1 MSTYLSIIFL
11 FLLPSLTTA
20 QTTLTVAAAA
30 DLSALEPQLAQ
41 QFEKTN
47 PRVDEPAHLSEEKT
61 QVRVRFVTG
70 ASAILSQQIENGAP
84 YDVFLSAN
92 AQFVDRLSSF
102 GKLRPNSVVAY
113 AVGRVGILWKDGKQ
127 HRISDLTENWVRFVA
142 LPNPKLAP
150 YGVAAQE
157 ALEHAGI
164 WKQIQPKVVYGEN
177 VRQALQLFESGNAD
191 AVLTAAALL
200 QGKNVAVVS
209 ADWHRPIVQKAGIVA
224 GTKNLEA
231 ARRFLDYLARK
242 DAQSIFAKFGFSPT
256 PNPRPTP

>member
-1 MSTYLSIIFL
+1 MSSYLSLF
-11 FLLPSLTTA
+11 FLLVIPSVAAA

-30 DLSALEPQLAQ
+30 DLSTLQPQLAQ

-47 PRVDEPAHLSEEKT
+47 PI
-61 QVRVRFVTG
+61 RVRFVTG

-92 AQFVDRLSSF
+92 AQFVDLLSSF
-102 GKLRPNSVVAY
+102 GKLRPDSVTAY
-113 AVGRVGILWKDGKQ
+113 AIGRVGVLWKDGNQ

-150 YGVAAQE
+150 YGAAAQE
-157 ALEHAGI
+157 ALEHAGL
-164 WKQIQPKVVYGEN
+164 WKQVQPKVIYGEN

-191 AVLTAAALL
+191 AALTAAALL
-200 QGKNVAVVS
+200 QGRNANLLP

-231 ARRFLDYLARK
+231 ARKFLDFLTSKAGQ
-242 DAQSIFAKFGFSPT
+242 DVFAAFGFGSPK
-256 PNPRPTP
+256 P